1 MTAISTNR
9 ETKAQRDCS
18 PSQTWYV
25 RPRSESQ
32 RATTSL
38 SAQPENHQPLSSG
51 HTCHDAAGPQGWI
64 QNVGRGQGRPLGHQ
78 DQYVPHRAVF
88 FTQEEFSSSSFLF
101 SILFNIYKT
110 FLTVVGISLPSLIGA
125 Q

>member
-32 RATTSL
+32 RATPE
-38 SAQPENHQPLSSG
+38 PENHQPLSSG
-51 HTCHDAAGPQGWI
+51 HTWHDAAEPQRWI
-64 QNVGRGQGRPLGHQ
+64 QNVGRGRGRPLGRQ
-78 DQYVPHRAVF
+78 DQYVPHRAKL

-110 FLTVVGISLPSLIGA
+110 FLTIVGISLPSLIGA